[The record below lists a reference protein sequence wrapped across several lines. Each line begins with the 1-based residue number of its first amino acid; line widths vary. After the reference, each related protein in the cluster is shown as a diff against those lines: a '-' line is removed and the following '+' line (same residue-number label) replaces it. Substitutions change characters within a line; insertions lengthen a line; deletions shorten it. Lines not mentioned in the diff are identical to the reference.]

1 MEQYNIQGD
10 IKVIIF
16 DLDGTL
22 YPYSFYEKQYYEFS
36 IKTMIDLFG
45 KDKCDAIKMLSDY
58 GVYDHYIPDKSK
70 SLTDLVLSRGI
81 SLDKWN
87 SYRDKYFVISNL
99 GKAETVKLC
108 TLNELKKF
116 YKLYLVTN
124 NTIKTTKKILKE
136 LGVQEEIFE
145 NIYSSENMYVCKKKK
160 GKGYVYSLIKEE
172 NGLQFENMLAV
183 GDRYNVDLLPL
194 LEQGGNGILV
204 KTPDEIDMIQNI
216 LAERRV

>member
-1 MEQYNIQGD
+1 MQQYIITGD

-16 DLDGTL
+16 DLDGTF

-36 IKTMIDLFG
+36 INAMMDLFE
-45 KDKCDAIKMLSDY
+45 KDKYDAIRTLSEC
-58 GVYDHYIPDKSK
+58 GIYDHYIPDKSK

-81 SLDKWN
+81 SINKWN
-87 SYRDKYFVISNL
+87 SYRDKYFVISNFD
-99 GKAETVKLC
+99 KVETVKSR
-108 TLNELKKF
+108 TLNELKVI

-124 NTIKTTKKILKE
+124 NTMKTTKRILKE

-145 NIYSSENMYVCKKKK
+145 KIYSSENMYVCKTKK
-160 GKGYVYSLIKEE
+160 GKGYVYSLIKEK
-172 NGLQFENMLAV
+172 NRLQFENMLAV

-204 KTPDEIDMIQNI
+204 KMPDEIDMIQDI
-216 LAERRV
+216 LVERRV